1 MKEKSHMGAEFTK
14 NNLVQDE
21 MLARVGQI
29 TRSLHENLR
38 TLGYDKVLEKVAN
51 EIPDVQDRLNYVA
64 QMTEQAAQRVLN
76 ATDVASPL
84 QDKIIANTATLS
96 QEWDAVL
103 SARSQYSVYRDLA
116 EKTQGYLADTQNN
129 AQLTRQQLF
138 EIMMAQDFQ
147 DLTGQV
153 VKRVTQLIQEME
165 KQLIQFLIDYS
176 PEVEAKICSLDGPQ
190 VKPEGKSDVVTSQ
203 EQVDSLLDSLGF

>member
-1 MKEKSHMGAEFTK
+1 MGVELSKSNPIH
-14 NNLVQDE
+14 DE

-38 TLGYDKVLEKVAN
+38 TLGYDKVLEQVAN
-51 EIPDVQDRLNYVA
+51 EIPDVRDRLNYVA

-84 QDKIIANTATLS
+84 QDKIIANTTTLS

-103 SARSQYSVYRDLA
+103 STRSQYSTYRDLA
-116 EKTQGYLADTQNN
+116 EKTQSYLTDTQSH

-153 VKRVTQLIQEME
+153 VKRVTLLIQEME
-165 KQLIQFLIDYS
+165 KQLVQFLIDYS
-176 PEVEAKICSLDGPQ
+176 PDIETKGQTTDGPQ
-190 VKPEGKSDVVTSQ
+190 VKVDGRTDIVTNQ
-203 EQVDSLLDSLGF
+203 EQVDNLLDSLGF

>member
-1 MKEKSHMGAEFTK
+1 MNTGVDLSK
-14 NNLVQDE
+14 NSLVQDE

-29 TRSLHENLR
+29 ARSLHENLR
-38 TLGYDKVLEKVAN
+38 TLGYDKILEKVAN
-51 EIPDVQDRLNYVA
+51 EVPDVQDRLNYVA

-84 QDKIIANTATLS
+84 QDKIIADTAALS
-96 QEWDAVL
+96 KEWDGVL
-103 SARSQYSVYRDLA
+103 SSRSQYSVYRGLA
-116 EKTQGYLADTQNN
+116 EKTLGHLAATQNH

-153 VKRVTQLIQEME
+153 VKRITNLIHEME
-165 KQLIQFLIDYS
+165 QQLVQFLLDYS
-176 PEVEAKICSLDGPQ
+176 PEALTHNRPLEGPQ
-190 VKPEGKSDVVTSQ
+190 VKTEGKTEIVTNQ

>member
-1 MKEKSHMGAEFTK
+1 MEVNVSKDHLMHA
-14 NNLVQDE
+14 E

-38 TLGYDKVLEKVAN
+38 TLGYDRVIEKLAS

-84 QDKIIANTATLS
+84 QDKIIVDTATLL

-103 SARSQYSVYRDLA
+103 ATQSQYSAYHDLA
-116 EKTQGYLADTQNN
+116 EKTQDYLVSTRDH
-129 AQLTRQQLF
+129 AQVTRQQLF

-153 VKRVTQLIQEME
+153 VKRIAQLIRDIEQ
-165 KQLIQFLIDYS
+165 QLVQFLLDYS
-176 PEVEAKICSLDGPQ
+176 PEAFETNSSLLNEPQ
-190 VKPEGKSDVVTSQ
+190 VKTEGRTDIVTSQ
-203 EQVDSLLDSLGF
+203 EQVDNLLDSLGF